1 MIAHNLPRTA
11 DFALVDGS
19 RIEFEEKRIP
29 KKVTPAD
36 VANFLRGLDTDPRK
50 VISQK
55 YKNYSDLV
63 VAYFTMFRSVFLR
76 DRYHISMLWLFRNM
90 KPIKQ
95 MQLVTE
101 NTQQKYLIM
110 RQLANEVTKTGADAA
125 MLIGE
130 SWMATAESLG
140 PYERPADSPTRREA
154 LTAHL
159 VRKRGDPIECIAM
172 IKRDGD
178 EVSLGETVITN
189 GGAAFEFAAFYR
201 AWGRPVPESWI
212 KTGAAIIARA
222 KSD

>member
-1 MIAHNLPRTA
+1 
-11 DFALVDGS
+11 
-19 RIEFEEKRIP
+19 
-29 KKVTPAD
+29 
-36 VANFLRGLDTDPRK
+36 
-50 VISQK
+50 
-55 YKNYSDLV
+55 
-63 VAYFTMFRSVFLR
+63 MFRSVFLR